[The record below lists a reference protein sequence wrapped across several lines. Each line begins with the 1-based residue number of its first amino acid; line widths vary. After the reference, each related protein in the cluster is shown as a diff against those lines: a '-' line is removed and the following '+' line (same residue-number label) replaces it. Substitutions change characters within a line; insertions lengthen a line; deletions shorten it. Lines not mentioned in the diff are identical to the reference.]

1 MGLPTLTWQ
10 GEAMWQRGAA
20 STMKSLGL
28 DEFVTTSE
36 DAYVRQA
43 AKLTTEAGQLRHLR
57 GKLRALLADSAFS
70 NPAEFAQDFVKAL
83 ESVPTE

>member
-20 STMKSLGL
+20 STMKALGL

-43 AKLTTEAGQLRHLR
+43 AKLAAQPDQLRHLR
-57 GKLRALLADSAFS
+57 GRLRGLLTDSALC
-70 NPAEFAQDFVKAL
+70 NPAEFAQDFVRAL
-83 ESVPTE
+83 ESLGT